1 MRKIRYLILV
11 ILAIQFAGCSE
22 DYLELVPKGAPSSA
36 TFWAN
41 DNDAIL
47 GANAIYS
54 RIYREEMY
62 GRGYFWLINASDD
75 MIDGRNKGVAGE
87 LKNFTSD
94 GNVGYIK
101 NSWKDHWMTIKIC
114 NDVIRNIKRMD
125 EEGLVSAAV
134 RDDCLGQAYFVSA
147 WMYIELAYHYGD
159 YSGYSY
165 CLKSDAEDQGVP
177 ILNEEDP
184 LDYFRPRED
193 NVQINYDYALDLMD
207 KAIPLLPYV
216 TDMSSE
222 NIGRAHKDA
231 ANAYKAKVYIY
242 SEKWNEAIVAC
253 NAVINSPTGRALIDT
268 DTPEEDYHSVFKIEN
283 NVSSEYVWSVVS
295 NELQGSML
303 PGVTLEN
310 KGWGRYNGWGYFQP
324 VKELDDEF
332 EAGDNRRKATVF
344 THGDTI
350 RNFFGEDF
358 GWWQTSNNLTGFA
371 TSKYYDPYQNA
382 SPIGNTINTSGDY
395 VTTDL
400 WVPLLRF
407 AELILWKA
415 EAKLMLGENADTEI
429 NMIRDRAGLAPKSGA
444 TMDDLKH
451 ERRCEFGMEFADR
464 HFDLVRWGDA
474 QAAYAQPLHGNL
486 GTYEDDG
493 NGNMVLTS
501 TEVREIWPAR
511 TYNPMYHNVW
521 PLPPTEIEKSLGT
534 EGELKQNLG
543 W

>member
-1 MRKIRYLILV
+1 
-11 ILAIQFAGCSE
+11 
-22 DYLELVPKGAPSSA
+22 
-36 TFWAN
+36 
-41 DNDAIL
+41 
-47 GANAIYS
+47 
-54 RIYREEMY
+54 
-62 GRGYFWLINASDD
+62 
-75 MIDGRNKGVAGE
+75 
-87 LKNFTSD
+87 
-94 GNVGYIK
+94 
-101 NSWKDHWMTIKIC
+101 
-114 NDVIRNIKRMD
+114 
-125 EEGLVSAAV
+125 
-134 RDDCLGQAYFVSA
+134 
-147 WMYIELAYHYGD
+147 
-159 YSGYSY
+159 
-165 CLKSDAEDQGVP
+165 
-177 ILNEEDP
+177 
-184 LDYFRPRED
+184 
-193 NVQINYDYALDLMD
+193 
-207 KAIPLLPYV
+207 
-216 TDMSSE
+216 
-222 NIGRAHKDA
+222 
-231 ANAYKAKVYIY
+231 AYKAKVYIY
-242 SEKWNEAIVAC
+242 SEKWNEAITAC
-253 NAVINSPTGRALIDT
+253 DAVINSPTGRALIDT

-283 NVSSEYVWSVVS
+283 NASSEYVWSVVS

-332 EAGDNRRKATVF
+332 EAGDNRRKATVY

-415 EAKLMLGENADTEI
+415 EAKLMLGQNADTEI

-474 QAAYAQPLHGNL
+474 EAAYAQPLHGNL

-493 NGNMVLTS
+493 NGNMVLTG
-501 TEVREIWPAR
+501 TEIREIWPAR

-521 PLPPTEIEKSLGT
+521 PLPPTEIEKSIGT